1 MSRSFQ
7 PMPITAADP
16 FSPLGVHAGEECALP
31 PLCGKLTARPLRGA
45 LRAVNRRFSE
55 PLVKS
60 GIGGE
65 HLAGVLFRFARGS
78 SNQQSV
84 ACLRAMN
91 SLLPAILTVRRHRLP
106 VIARERPI
114 VIPDIADAPIDI
126 RERCPLFP
134 AVGNSADGRQ
144 RAVFHS
150 YIGCSL
156 RDGSPAASIG
166 HGRIAGS

>member
-1 MSRSFQ
+1 MRSAAAVWEIDGATT
-7 PMPITAADP
+7 PGGITR
-16 FSPLGVHAGEECALP
+16 GQQALF
-31 PLCGKLTARPLRGA
+31 
-45 LRAVNRRFSE
+45 RAS
-55 PLVKS
+55 VKS

-134 AVGNSADGRQ
+134 SVGYTADSRQ
-144 RAVFHS
+144 GAVFHS
-150 YIGCSL
+150 YVGAAAAIGSL
-156 RDGSPAASIG
+156 WRRFGMGGLHEHRAGDQERRKRTEKDF
-166 HGRIAGS
+166 HGRSFCDV